1 MTTIAPYNPE
11 TEYYTEERCFITEL
25 RKTGE
30 NPACSIARARVEPGV
45 TTRFHFV
52 RGTIERYVILEGAGL
67 VEVGDE
73 KPGIVYPMDVVTI
86 PANTRQRITN
96 IGEVDL
102 IFLCVC
108 TPGFDPVNYVDVE

>member
-1 MTTIAPYNPE
+1 MIDPYNPE

-25 RKTGE
+25 RKTSAD
-30 NPACSIARARVEPGV
+30 PACSIARARVEPGV
-45 TTRFHFV
+45 TTRFHFLK
-52 RGTIERYVILEGAGL
+52 GTIERYVILEGTGK

-73 KPGIVYPMDVVTI
+73 KPGIVNPMDVVTI
-86 PANTRQRITN
+86 LTDTRQRITN

-108 TPGFDPVNYVDVE
+108 TPGFLPENYIDVE